1 MRVFAVDLFGFSPA
15 QARRF
20 TSHSFSYGGAST
32 LAAANTSEANLQLVG
47 RWKSMAYKV
56 YLKQSRALFE
66 RAHSTLSN
74 ARWIS
79 VQDIRLLAI

>member
-1 MRVFAVDLFGFSPA
+1 MNLFGFSSV
-15 QARRF
+15 QAKRF
-20 TSHSFSYGGAST
+20 TSHSLRYGGAST
-32 LAAANTSEANLQLVG
+32 LAAANTSEANIQLVG

-66 RAHSTLSN
+66 RAPSTLSN
-74 ARWIS
+74 ANWIS